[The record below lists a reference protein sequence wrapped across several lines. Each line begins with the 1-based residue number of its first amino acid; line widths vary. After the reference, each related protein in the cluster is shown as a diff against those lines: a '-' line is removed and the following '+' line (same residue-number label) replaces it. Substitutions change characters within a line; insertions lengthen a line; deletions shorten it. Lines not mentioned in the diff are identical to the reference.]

1 VAIFP
6 RKLEEWYK
14 PLASAD
20 KTWIMASIIIALIM
34 ATTTLAWSFADSSHQ
49 VPTETFEIAPAE
61 FRELAIEF
69 ADEYRGK
76 VIPEGEG
83 VYLAAVQWAW
93 IPNEIRL
100 KAGVTYKFII
110 SSGDV
115 LHGFSLIGDDG
126 TVYNLMVM
134 PGMAY
139 VMYITFE
146 KPGVYEIRC
155 NEFCGIGHQNMVGK
169 IIVEG

>member
-1 VAIFP
+1 MAIFP

-14 PLASAD
+14 PLAGAD
-20 KTWIMASIIIALIM
+20 KTWIAAAIIIALVM

-61 FRELAIEF
+61 FREQAIRF
-69 ADEYRGK
+69 AEEYRGRI
-76 VIPEGEG
+76 IPEGEDI
-83 VYLAAVQWAW
+83 YLAAIQWAW
-93 IPNEIRL
+93 IPNELRL
-100 KAGVTYKFII
+100 KAGVTYRIII

-139 VMYITFE
+139 VMYIKFD
-146 KPGVYEIRC
+146 KPGVYEVRC
-155 NEFCGIGHQNMVGK
+155 NEFCGLGHQNMVGR